1 MPVPVTMPKFGVTM
15 TGGTVAR
22 WLVSEGDRV
31 TQDQP
36 LAEIETEK
44 IVNELVAPADGVI
57 AGVQRMEGESA
68 DVTAIMAWILQ
79 DGESVDDIPSD
90 KPASRPAAPASA
102 PKTAKRVP
110 AAAKPSQAPSSP
122 SARRLARELGV
133 DVAVVIGTGPGGRI
147 TKEDVQRAADSPQP
161 SEPEPSAP
169 ADGVTPW
176 SPMRQRVIQS
186 VTTAASIPQLT
197 LFSRADATQLRA
209 LRERHPDVLYEDGI
223 LFSVA
228 RTLRDH
234 PYVNAS
240 FTEDGA
246 QLHDPVNIGLAVAV
260 ERGLM
265 VPVIH
270 NADRLALT
278 DIASARQQLV
288 ERVRSRKTS
297 SQDLSDGT
305 FTITNLGMYPV
316 DRFVALLNPPE
327 AAILSVGRLQDQPV
341 VAHGEIVVRPIIEL
355 GLTVDHRVLDGAEA
369 AAFLSDVVARIE
381 SLTAEA

>member
-1 MPVPVTMPKFGVTM
+1 MPVPVTMPKFGLTL
-15 TGGTVAR
+15 TEGTVAH

-57 AGVQRMEGESA
+57 ASMQRMEGESA